1 MPKQTFLN
9 LSEEKRR
16 VFVEI
21 ALDEFANNDYNSAS
35 VSKIVE
41 KAGIAKGSLY
51 QYFEDKQDLFLY
63 LLDVANQEML
73 AHVTQTPP
81 PDPNADFF
89 ETLRWQMSV
98 TVQAAVKFP
107 VHSKLARRAYSSPL
121 PFHDAILEKAKK
133 VRAEHF
139 QSMVSQ
145 AQASGR
151 LDPALDP
158 AVVSF
163 MIQGLMNDLGPF
175 LHDLLGKS
183 KFGKRK
189 GDWIALPEVEEVF
202 DQVIDVLRSG
212 LEAKSA
218 EVVVVK
224 RKQTSPT
231 KKQG

>member
-9 LSEEKRR
+9 LPEEKRKTFIA
-16 VFVEI
+16 V
-21 ALDEFANNDYNSAS
+21 ALDEFANNDYNTAS

-63 LLDVANQEML
+63 LLDVANQEMM

-89 ETLRWQMSV
+89 TTLRWQMSV
-98 TVQAAVKFP
+98 TVQAAVRFP
-107 VHSKLARRAYSSPL
+107 IHSKLARRAYISAL

-133 VRAEHF
+133 VREEYF
-139 QSMVSQ
+139 QGMVAQSQ
-145 AQASGR
+145 TAGR
-151 LDPALDP
+151 LDSRLDP
-158 AVVSF
+158 GVVSF
-163 MIQGLMNDLGPF
+163 MVQGLMSDLGPF
-175 LHDLLGKS
+175 LQA

-189 GDWIALPEVEEVF
+189 GDWIASPEVEEVF
-202 DQVIDVLRSG
+202 DQVVQVLKSG
-212 LEAKSA
+212 LEAESA
-218 EVVVVK
+218 KVAVVK
-224 RKQTSPT
+224 PKQTSPT